1 MVPMLEAVKTANDI
15 DCCVAKGQGRFQK
28 VLADNTKA
36 KLLLENLEKRGAALG
51 IAVLDPTTAA
61 EIVHQGDLHTVG
73 FADGAEDGQA
83 CAEINEMFAWGEH
96 AVVGKES
103 QVKLVPLIKNDEWFV
118 IAENGL
124 ELLGIELAGRD
135 RVERAAYHRRREK

>member
-1 MVPMLEAVKTANDI
+1 MLEAVKTANDI
-15 DCCVAKGQGRFQK
+15 DCCVGKREGYFEK
-28 VLADNTKA
+28 ILPDNAKA

-51 IAVLDPTTAA
+51 IAVLDASATA
-61 EIVHQGDLHTVG
+61 EIIHQRDLHTVG

-96 AVVGKES
+96 AVVGEEF

-118 IAENGL
+118 IAENAL
-124 ELLGIELAGRD
+124 ELLLIELAQRD
-135 RVERAAYHRRREK
+135 RVERAAYHRRSEK